1 MLQRWRRVA
10 GTSFQTA
17 PSVPQLV
24 STFRY
29 AQWGQGSRGHSP
41 IPQRCRPSDAI
52 RLGLASRP
60 NRQGE
65 AEEDPSRSQLR
76 PSSYLAAREMRFGG
90 QRWGS
95 PQLSTKCEGQRFPS
109 LNKRFSVSQGLGG
122 WLAPFFLSSS
132 GPLLVPGNQP
142 QPVASQRR
150 EPESRP
156 VSQRPISEYRL
167 QELAGQVE
175 TPEGCIPGEGPPF
188 PAPTAPLSGSL
199 SWPALTSTRTR
210 ALGLDLPEPEAV
222 LSRCPPHLLPPRV
235 ARPAPQRLV
244 RLQS

>member
-1 MLQRWRRVA
+1 MGQPAAQHQVRRAAFPLSEQKLQ
-10 GTSFQTA
+10 
-17 PSVPQLV
+17 
-24 STFRY
+24 
-29 AQWGQGSRGHSP
+29 
-41 IPQRCRPSDAI
+41 C
-52 RLGLASRP
+52 
-60 NRQGE
+60 
-65 AEEDPSRSQLR
+65 
-76 PSSYLAAREMRFGG
+76 
-90 QRWGS
+90 
-95 PQLSTKCEGQRFPS
+95 FP
-109 LNKRFSVSQGLGG
+109 QGLGG

-142 QPVASQRR
+142 QPVASQRM
-150 EPESRP
+150 EPESCP

-175 TPEGCIPGEGPPF
+175 TPEGCVPGEGLAGRREGPPF
-188 PAPTAPLSGSL
+188 PAPTAPPSGSL